1 MQCNQP
7 NCSHFEFM
15 IIRLF
20 TSEDDTQTIIVS
32 VVDTVD
38 ASKCA
43 IHAMERNCYQS
54 KRRVLHVSIWFARL
68 NKVHWLFSFPFY
80 SAPQPSSMAQHVNW
94 FEWREFDVQSVEAI
108 EYKIC
113 SISIAIVA
121 IHVYLLHCH
130 CSLHGTQTT
139 TVQTIT
145 VVQYS
150 AHRTLWL
157 WCVFVP
163 PLLLLF
169 LLASHCLWKL

>member
-1 MQCNQP
+1 MTHKRSLCMLLILLTHPNVQFMQRSEIVINP
-7 NCSHFEFM
+7 NGEYCMFRFDLLALIKCIDCSLFHFIAHRSHHQWHNM
-15 IIRLF
+15 SI
-20 TSEDDTQTIIVS
+20 D
-32 VVDTVD
+32 
-38 ASKCA
+38 SK
-43 IHAMERNCYQS
+43 
-54 KRRVLHVSIWFARL
+54 
-68 NKVHWLFSFPFY
+68 
-80 SAPQPSSMAQHVNW
+80 
-94 FEWREFDVQSVEAI
+94 WREFDVQSVEAI

-157 WCVFVP
+157 WCAFVP